1 MSKPQTEQVSVWLQ
15 PVSIPSGEVTLD
27 GELSVPRGA
36 RGVILFAHGSGSSR
50 HSPRN
55 QYVARIIREAR
66 VGTLLFDLL
75 TREEEAEDLM
85 TRHLRFDIGLL
96 AERLVDAT
104 RWVAEQDDTRHLRV
118 GYFGSS
124 TGGGAAL
131 V

>member
-55 QYVARIIREAR
+55 QYVARVIREAGI
-66 VGTLLFDLL
+66 GTLLFDLL
-75 TREEEAEDLM
+75 TREEEAVDLY

-96 AERLVDAT
+96 AERLVGAT
-104 RWVAEQDDTRHLRV
+104 NWLEKETQEISEQAKAEHLRP
-118 GYFGSS
+118 GYFGAS
-124 TGGGAAL
+124 
-131 V
+131 